1 MGDPKQQRKQ
11 YATPLRPW
19 DRERIEEE
27 TELIKNYGLRSK
39 KEVWRTETLL
49 RDFRREARK
58 LMAASGE
65 QADKE
70 SRQLLDR
77 LQNLGL
83 VDEDSS
89 IVDVLRLSIEDV
101 LDRRLQSLVRDKGL
115 ARTSA
120 QARQLIDHGHIVV
133 GDERITEPGYL
144 ISVEEEEEVDYRS
157 GSSFEGRIEAEDVG
171 PSESEKV
178 EEEG

>member
-1 MGDPKQQRKQ
+1 MGDPKRQRKH

-19 DRERIEEE
+19 DSERIDEEAGI
-27 TELIKNYGLRSK
+27 LKNYGLKSK

-70 SRQLLDR
+70 SQQLLDR

-83 VDEDSS
+83 MDEGSS
-89 IVDVLRLSIEDV
+89 IVDVLRLDIEDV
-101 LDRRLQSLVRDKGL
+101 LDRRLQSIVCEKDL
-115 ARTSA
+115 ARTPN
-120 QARQLIDHGHIVV
+120 QARQMISHGHIEVS
-133 GDERITEPGYL
+133 GRCIKEPGYL
-144 ISVEEEEEVDYRS
+144 ISVEEEGDVDVRS
-157 GSSFEGRIEAEDVG
+157 SSSFRDRIKSGEMDTPEEA
-171 PSESEKV
+171 
-178 EEEG
+178 